1 MGLAMRLTSSWWNRL
16 SKWRLRWWHR
26 DQQPNQSPS
35 EVLHEHLYRLEDI
48 TGAYCVVF
56 VSGKKSKIMGS
67 ECSLPWDSESRSPS
81 PTYGRYSCIRIELN
95 IYNIIIIYIHMYNT
109 LYIQEC
115 SRNETSS
122 FNHFG
127 WDASWGHEGGGGT
140 GWGIKKD
147 PIVSFIL
154 KTLSQ
159 MDRLKIFMFSGTTEA
174 RHG

>member
-1 MGLAMRLTSSWWNRL
+1 MTPGPTTKPVAKWTASWALIPIRRYYRRLLW
-16 SKWRLRWWHR
+16 
-26 DQQPNQSPS
+26 
-35 EVLHEHLYRLEDI
+35 VLLN
-48 TGAYCVVF
+48 TPVVGAWF
-56 VSGKKSKIMGS
+56 LVSGKKSKIMGS

-95 IYNIIIIYIHMYNT
+95 IYNIIIIYIHMYK
-109 LYIQEC
+109 YIQEC

-159 MDRLKIFMFSGTTEA
+159 MDRLKIFMFSGTTSA

>member
-26 DQQPNQSPS
+26 DQQPNQLPS
-35 EVLHEHLYRLEDI
+35 ELLHEHLYRLEDI

-95 IYNIIIIYIHMYNT
+95 IYNIIMIYIHMWAILQFMVLENYYDEKSACIWWNISIHVLELQHMCEPSQSPTNHPICLT
-109 LYIQEC
+109 LTYWFC
-115 SRNETSS
+115 WT
-122 FNHFG
+122 
-127 WDASWGHEGGGGT
+127 
-140 GWGIKKD
+140 KKKN
-147 PIVSFIL
+147 L
-154 KTLSQ
+154 Q
-159 MDRLKIFMFSGTTEA
+159 
-174 RHG
+174 